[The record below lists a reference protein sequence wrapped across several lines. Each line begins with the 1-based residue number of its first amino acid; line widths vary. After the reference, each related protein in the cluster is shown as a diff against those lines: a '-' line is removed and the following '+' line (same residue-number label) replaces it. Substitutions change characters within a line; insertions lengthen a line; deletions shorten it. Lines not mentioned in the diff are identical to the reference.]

1 MLERHVDKQAD
12 RLDERRQNP
21 QNALGRD
28 WIDATRRIGVE
39 IESDRVGAES
49 SRATG
54 VGFSG
59 DATDFDAQRSHTGKL
74 T

>member
-1 MLERHVDKQAD
+1 MAATTSVATDTL
-12 RLDERRQNP
+12 N
-21 QNALGRD
+21 
-28 WIDATRRIGVE
+28 DAGSTGLTPYKN
-39 IESDRVGAES
+39 AES

-59 DATDFDAQRSHTGKL
+59 DATDFDAQGSHTGKL